1 MTLLQALIR
10 PDRGENARRAEVA
23 RAANLLQVGE
33 FQFLQ
38 LAYDEWRGREMPEAL
53 INRLFTAYML
63 HDQTPWWALRPP
75 RPCAGRPG
83 RPERG
88 RPRLAQIRQELRSG
102 AFQGRAALHRGRP
115 PPGVAPGRDAVDRP
129 PGRRRERLLPSA
141 LLHQEGTPGDG
152 GRARSRERGENA
164 SLRPPG
170 RRRFRHNH
178 IFFNKLT
185 DKTPASFVRKFA
197 GIGCEFAG

>member
-33 FQFLQ
+33 LQFLQ

-115 PPGVAPGRDAVDRP
+115 PSGVSPGRDAVYRP

-164 SLRPPG
+164 SIRLPG
-170 RRRFRHNH
+170 
-178 IFFNKLT
+178 
-185 DKTPASFVRKFA
+185 DAAFA
-197 GIGCEFAG
+197 ATI